1 MHIVTQKLVM
11 TINKT
16 LEMNIFELRLK
27 HAHFFSS
34 SFVCSLSW
42 CVDNLNLGFHR
53 NITAITILM
62 CVSFS
67 GATVCFKS
75 KMDTDS
81 FVEKMFQYCFG
92 AVWTFSLEYKE
103 IFPLLRKSWR
113 RHVCPLLV
121 FITLMSDSG
130 CSSALTEKFPVFCFR
145 PDLCKL
151 VHQDGEE
158 VGVFFIFSF
167 LEITAMTAMVTTKA
181 DRAATSPKRPLLTP
195 PVSTRSAVCGGHAD
209 WTDVRHQLSVRWWLI
224 VLLCIMK

>member
-27 HAHFFSS
+27 HTHFFSS

-81 FVEKMFQYCFG
+81 FVEKMCQYCFG

>member
-53 NITAITILM
+53 NITAITNLM

-81 FVEKMFQYCFG
+81 FVEKMCQYCFG

-113 RHVCPLLV
+113 RHVCPLRV

>member
-81 FVEKMFQYCFG
+81 FVEKMCQYCFG